1 MRSPAVLLAL
11 LVLAGCV
18 SCQGASP
25 PPTMK
30 IIGAGLG
37 RTGTLSLYTA
47 LNQLG
52 YKTHHMK
59 EVIDNQW
66 VQGEPFA
73 KWSRSIGTS
82 TEAADLDILLAM
94 LANQG
99 YNATTDFP
107 SCLLVFA
114 MIERYPDIKVILSV
128 RDTPR
133 TWTNSVKRTIL
144 PMRKVATTGLTKY
157 ITPAG
162 VASFMALFTCLV
174 GNILACLLAPKRAS
188 THSLSYL

>member
-1 MRSPAVLLAL
+1 MKSLTALLAL
-11 LVLAGCV
+11 HMLAGCV
-18 SCQGASP
+18 SCQGGSP
-25 PPTMK
+25 PQAMK

-47 LNQLG
+47 LRQLG

-66 VQGEPFA
+66 VQSGPFA
-73 KWSRSIGTS
+73 RWSKSVGTPS
-82 TEAADLDILLAM
+82 EAAGIDNVLAL

-114 MIERYPDIKVILSV
+114 MIQRYPDSKVILSV
-128 RDTPR
+128 RDRPR
-133 TWTNSVKRTIL
+133 AWTNSVKRTIL
-144 PMRKVATTGLTKY
+144 PMRKIASTGLTQF
-157 ITPAG
+157 ITPSG
-162 VASFMALFTCLV
+162 EALSHLLWHFPCHI
-174 GNILACLLAPKRAS
+174 NACRLKRTSVQIQKHA
-188 THSLSYL
+188 